1 MVNYFKKL
9 HLITLLAF
17 VAMTVC
23 IVQVSAQERGF
34 GAVGAHFTG
43 GFGNGLT
50 NCGLGAKLQLNF
62 LQPLRLEG
70 SFTAFARNK
79 NISMFDANINAHWLA
94 FLTDNIC
101 IYPLAGAG
109 YYLTTLH
116 TPGLQYGG
124 LETDDTVKSLSEWKI
139 GANFG
144 GGFDYYLTDVI
155 ILNFEA
161 KYKYVKYINDASRI
175 NISVGIAYLF

>member
-9 HLITLLAF
+9 HVITLLAL
-17 VAMTVC
+17 VAITVC
-23 IVQVSAQERGF
+23 IVQVSAQEKGY
-34 GAVGAHFTG
+34 GAVGAHQTV
-43 GFGNGLT
+43 GFGNGYV

-62 LQPLRLEG
+62 LHPLRLEG
-70 SFTAFARNK
+70 SFTSFIRNK
-79 NISMFDANINAHWLA
+79 DISMFDASFNAHWLA

-109 YYLTTLH
+109 YNLTTIH
-116 TPGLQYGG
+116 TPGAKYGG
-124 LETDDTVKSLSEWKI
+124 LSTDDTVKSLSEWKI

-144 GGFDYYLTDVI
+144 GGLDFYLTDVI

-161 KYKYVKYINDASRI
+161 KYKYIKYINDASRI
-175 NISVGIAYLF
+175 NIAFGIAYLF